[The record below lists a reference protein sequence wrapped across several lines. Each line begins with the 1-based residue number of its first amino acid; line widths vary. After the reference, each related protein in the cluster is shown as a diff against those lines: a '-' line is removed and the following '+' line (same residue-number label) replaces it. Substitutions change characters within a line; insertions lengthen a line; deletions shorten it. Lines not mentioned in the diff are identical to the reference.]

1 MKLFKLCIPYLP
13 ADVGD
18 EEYHNN
24 MWGHTRMP
32 TLLRS
37 TQTSMTSPDSIFAS
51 KGAFLC
57 FLRSIM
63 SSSFES
69 YQEYVEIHSRCMR
82 QLGLP
87 VRPGNQ
93 LGQQSHGFW
102 AKSGLC
108 ISFDPLDGSSNIIAA
123 VSTGSIKAGYCMYWS
138 SVIFVIMHG
147 EFVLTQENI
156 EIPRTGKIYSFKE
169 ENYRF
174 WSEIFTGICCT
185 VGFMGAAKSKNGM
198 LKLFYECA
206 PKSFML
212 NKVEENDHM
221 VTREYYIQPTKGFRY
236 IHQWVPL
243 YNGSKEEVKMLEKY
257 LARVMYQT

>member
-37 TQTSMTSPDSIFAS
+37 TQTRFSSSFAS

-87 VRPGNQ
+87 VKMKS
-93 LGQQSHGFW
+93 LTTLYT
-102 AKSGLC
+102 AKTC
-108 ISFDPLDGSSNIIAA
+108 IVFNEILKTLKNL
-123 VSTGSIKAGYCMYWS
+123 WS
-138 SVIFVIMHG
+138 CFHEVNMQRV
-147 EFVLTQENI
+147 
-156 EIPRTGKIYSFKE
+156 
-169 ENYRF
+169 
-174 WSEIFTGICCT
+174 
-185 VGFMGAAKSKNGM
+185 
-198 LKLFYECA
+198 A
-206 PKSFML
+206 PKSYQQAAGVVF
-212 NKVEENDHM
+212 
-221 VTREYYIQPTKGFRY
+221 VTRKF
-236 IHQWVPL
+236 
-243 YNGSKEEVKMLEKY
+243 
-257 LARVMYQT
+257 